1 MSQSIPF
8 LKPTNIQMQP
18 KHSEKVKEMVS
29 LLTSEKRL
37 TILKWI
43 YSDDFEQR
51 HKQISMARV
60 DGSGEWFLRSTEY
73 RNWVRGP
80 SGSVL
85 FCHGMRRPP
94 GNKANVS
101 RSRQVGNHV

>member
-1 MSQSIPF
+1 MARNALIVRTSHQMSQSILF

-18 KHSEKVKEMVS
+18 KHSEKVKEMIS

-37 TILKWI
+37 SILKWI
-43 YSDDFEQR
+43 YCEDFEQR

-73 RNWVRGP
+73 RNWARGP
-80 SGSVL
+80 NGSVL
-85 FCHGMRRPP
+85 FCHGMRI
-94 GNKANVS
+94 
-101 RSRQVGNHV
+101 